1 MDKGQNMLKKLEFQQ
16 FDLIYK
22 IMKNSFPVD
31 EHRPYEEQKALL
43 EKPEYQIYILNEETT
58 EKICGFLAIW
68 EFDSIVFIEHFAV
81 VPEYRNGGIGA
92 KMSPSALLVINNGQ
106 TKLVN
111 IKQQDAITKILDL
124 VPDVIDKFTAA
135 STKEKS
141 SEEEEIEE

>member
-1 MDKGQNMLKKLEFQQ
+1 MEQNNFKETVTSLLENMDQYFTTKTVVGDAINTENGIVIPLVDVSFGIGAGAMAQDK
-16 FDLIYK
+16 
-22 IMKNSFPVD
+22 KNS
-31 EHRPYEEQKALL
+31 
-43 EKPEYQIYILNEETT
+43 
-58 EKICGFLAIW
+58 GG
-68 EFDSIVFIEHFAV
+68 
-81 VPEYRNGGIGA
+81 GGIGA